1 MLLNLQK
8 GTPVLAAAVPFLHQ
22 PQNTRKGDHM
32 MEELMPLIAN
42 LGFPIVVSLYLLI
55 RVERK
60 LEEMAGCIKEVNR
73 SISKLL

>member
-1 MLLNLQK
+1 ML
-8 GTPVLAAAVPFLHQ
+8 
-22 PQNTRKGDHM
+22 
-32 MEELMPLIAN
+32 EELTPIIAN

-73 SISKLL
+73 NIGKLL

>member
-1 MLLNLQK
+1 
-8 GTPVLAAAVPFLHQ
+8 
-22 PQNTRKGDHM
+22 M

-60 LEEMAGCIKEVNR
+60 LEEMASCIKEVNR
-73 SISKLL
+73 SIGKLL